1 MVFPPMPLATWML
14 VDALVRAIM
23 LVALFIIAIVTKFR
37 YTDGQRMFR
46 HYLKLVLIYCI
57 FEVIWMILGAITFF
71 MKLLDGCS
79 SGLFIYLII
88 LLSVTLIYAIYVGY
102 VVYNQRVF

>member
-1 MVFPPMPLATWML
+1 MVFPPMPVATWML

-46 HYLKLVLIYCI
+46 HYLKLVLVYCI
-57 FEVIWMILGAITFF
+57 F
-71 MKLLDGCS
+71 
-79 SGLFIYLII
+79 
-88 LLSVTLIYAIYVGY
+88 
-102 VVYNQRVF
+102 